1 MCRLCLPSSRTLS
14 DCLPRP
20 VKAWSESSQFRHHS
34 PARINTRPH
43 KDEKPVTLCA
53 LHEAAQHVLYIDPTA
68 SNRTSQETL
77 LVRLLQALNLTMK
90 KAQTGFRS
98 VLSMQRL
105 KRGRLRSDASSQY
118 GTPSGCRSTT
128 RLANQE
134 CSRNQSPGRFCRP
147 RADTLLARKRRCARS
162 GHSRA

>member
-53 LHEAAQHVLYIDPTA
+53 LHETSRHVLYIDPTA
-68 SNRTSQETL
+68 SNRATQETL
-77 LVRLLQALNLTMK
+77 CVRLQEVLKLTIE
-90 KAQTGFRS
+90 KAQTGIRS
-98 VLSMQRL
+98 ALFL
-105 KRGRLRSDASSQY
+105 
-118 GTPSGCRSTT
+118 C
-128 RLANQE
+128 
-134 CSRNQSPGRFCRP
+134 
-147 RADTLLARKRRCARS
+147 
-162 GHSRA
+162 